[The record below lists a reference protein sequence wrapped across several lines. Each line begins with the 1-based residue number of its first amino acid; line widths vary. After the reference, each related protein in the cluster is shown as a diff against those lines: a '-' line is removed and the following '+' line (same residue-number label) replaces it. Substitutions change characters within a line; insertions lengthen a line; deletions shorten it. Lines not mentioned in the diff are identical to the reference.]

1 MGLGFARMNQPGY
14 VIRLVPGPNPSDT
27 TLAEVYVPPEGAWSP
42 RGIDMD
48 LNGVVWVPLA
58 SGHIASFDRRKCKG
72 PLNGPGAASAK
83 LRPEGWTLY
92 RMPAP
97 PFKALHPA
105 RCAND
110 HAPGF
115 PGVFLLRVAP
125 AGLAPGVPAQGG
137 FAMNAKKPVRSSA
150 ALAALAFGALAF
162 AAAPARAQS
171 GDPLETIH
179 HPNYDKSVFMP
190 FAPAIKIKSGRILWL
205 AGGTALPVY
214 HDHPHKR
221 EQILKYLTNDLE
233 AQVRQ
238 TMDGIM
244 ETLKAAGASPKD
256 VVHVFIFRARPR
268 MGDIGKASAVVNSYF
283 APHNHKPTTTNL
295 PVLELG
301 EPEQLVE
308 IQVVAV
314 VD

>member
-1 MGLGFARMNQPGY
+1 MNH
-14 VIRLVPGPNPSDT
+14 
-27 TLAEVYVPPEGAWSP
+27 E
-42 RGIDMD
+42 
-48 LNGVVWVPLA
+48 
-58 SGHIASFDRRKCKG
+58 
-72 PLNGPGAASAK
+72 
-83 LRPEGWTLY
+83 
-92 RMPAP
+92 
-97 PFKALHPA
+97 
-105 RCAND
+105 
-110 HAPGF
+110 
-115 PGVFLLRVAP
+115 
-125 AGLAPGVPAQGG
+125 
-137 FAMNAKKPVRSSA
+137 KPVRTSA
-150 ALAALAFGALAF
+150 ALAALTFAAFAF

-171 GDPLETIH
+171 GNNLEIIH
-179 HPNYDKSVFMP
+179 HPNYDKNVFMP
-190 FAPAIKIKSGRILWL
+190 FSPAIKIKSGKILWL

-233 AQVRQ
+233 GQVRQ

-283 APHNHKPTTTNL
+283 APFNHKPTTTNL
-295 PVLELG
+295 AVLELG